1 MWGAG
6 LCNALVLLSRG
17 LSGVPRSAQ
26 SGEGSLGD
34 PASLAAATA
43 SAALRGRS
51 KGPSGVA
58 APDSLAPAPA
68 GATSALFEQSTHL
81 LHGERGGVE
90 PLPLM
95 CAFECLAGR

>member
-1 MWGAG
+1 M
-6 LCNALVLLSRG
+6 VLLGGSQP
-17 LSGVPRSAQ
+17 GVPNSAQ

-43 SAALRGRS
+43 NAALRGRS

-81 LHGERGGVE
+81 LHGE
-90 PLPLM
+90 
-95 CAFECLAGR
+95 CARDEHLLLICTPGCLSVR